1 MSYRSLLSQ
10 LRKLQAMLASS
21 AAVTNTTRTT
31 QVGACLMVWHATCST
46 KISFIPDICMT
57 LSHSECCIATLSLRV
72 LAHMHII
79 NLSDTDTY
87 TQHTPLMKIQH
98 LSWTAIICC
107 WVSCS
112 SPSATGCCTMFCHL
126 LWQLDALQVLEHPRQ
141 WLYHCCRYSS
151 YGRNSTYTLHH
162 HADVLIS
169 HSNRTT
175 CSFLF

>member
-57 LSHSECCIATLSLRV
+57 LHS
-72 LAHMHII
+72 I
-79 NLSDTDTY
+79 NLSDTDTC
-87 TQHTPLMKIQH
+87 TQHTPLMKILH

-112 SPSATGCCTMFCHL
+112 PPSATGCCTMFCHL

-151 YGRNSTYTLHH
+151 YRRNSTYTLHH

-169 HSNRTT
+169 HSNRTA
-175 CSFLF
+175 CNFFS